1 MKEEKTSHAEESVL
15 PRNLKEGRLQADN
28 VSLWTLAGVFA
39 KIGMFTLGGGYAMI
53 PLIDREVVE
62 KRGWLEKDEFY
73 DILSIAQS
81 SPGLLIVN
89 ISIFAG
95 YRLRGRRGSV
105 AATIGSCLPSFLI
118 ILAIALFFAGYRN
131 NVYVD
136 KIFKGIRPV
145 VVALIAVPV
154 VDMIQR
160 SKLNIWRALLAAGT
174 AAAIIFLRVSP
185 ILILLV
191 LFVCFFCARYYGRRK
206 KHTREGA
213 KEDACSGEIPQT
225 RDVEEFADVDKKK
238 EGGV

>member
-1 MKEEKTSHAEESVL
+1 MEK
-15 PRNLKEGRLQADN
+15 

-62 KRGWLEKDEFY
+62 KRRWLEKDEFY
-73 DILSIAQS
+73 DILAIAQS
-81 SPGLLIVN
+81 APGLLIVN

-118 ILAIALFFAGYRN
+118 ILAIAMFFAGYRD

-154 VDMIQR
+154 VDMIIR
-160 SKLNIWRALLAAGT
+160 SKLNIWRALLAVGT
-174 AAAIIFLRVSP
+174 AAAIIFLKVSP

-191 LFVCFFCARYYGRRK
+191 LLACFFCARYFGRRK
-206 KHTREGA
+206 KL
-213 KEDACSGEIPQT
+213 KEDSGKISGYERIEENP
-225 RDVEEFADVDKKK
+225 VEDKEK
-238 EGGV
+238 EGRV

>member
-1 MKEEKTSHAEESVL
+1 MGFLLFLKPMEK
-15 PRNLKEGRLQADN
+15 

-62 KRGWLEKDEFY
+62 KRRWLEKDEFY
-73 DILSIAQS
+73 DILAIAQS
-81 SPGLLIVN
+81 APGLLIVN

-118 ILAIALFFAGYRN
+118 ILAIAMFFAGYRD

-154 VDMIQR
+154 VDMIIR
-160 SKLNIWRALLAAGT
+160 FKLNIWRALLAVGT
-174 AAAIIFLRVSP
+174 AAAIIFLKVSP

-191 LFVCFFCARYYGRRK
+191 LFACFFCARYFGRRNK
-206 KHTREGA
+206 LKEG
-213 KEDACSGEIPQT
+213 SGKISGYEQ
-225 RDVEEFADVDKKK
+225 VEEKAVEEEKK

>member
-1 MKEEKTSHAEESVL
+1 MEK
-15 PRNLKEGRLQADN
+15 
-28 VSLWTLAGVFA
+28 VSLWTLASVFA

-62 KRGWLEKDEFY
+62 KRRWLEKDEFY

-81 SPGLLIVN
+81 APGLLIVN

-118 ILAIALFFAGYRN
+118 ILAIALFFAGYRD

-136 KIFKGIRPV
+136 KVFKGIRPV

-160 SKLNIWRALLAAGT
+160 SHLNIWRALLAVGT
-174 AAAIIFLRVSP
+174 AAAIIFLKVSP
-185 ILILLV
+185 ILILLI
-191 LFVCFFCARYYGRRK
+191 LFVCFFCARYFGRRK
-206 KHTREGA
+206 RED
-213 KEDACSGEIPQT
+213 KE
-225 RDVEEFADVDKKK
+225 K